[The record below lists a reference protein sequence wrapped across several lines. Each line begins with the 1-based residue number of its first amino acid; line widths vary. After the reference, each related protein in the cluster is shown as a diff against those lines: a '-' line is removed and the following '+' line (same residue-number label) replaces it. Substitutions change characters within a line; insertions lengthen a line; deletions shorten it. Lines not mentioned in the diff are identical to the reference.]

1 MRAYLSSVLVHAS
14 QPRSCVPLA
23 NARVCVAEVSTLY
36 VPRSRVCIP
45 EVRVAM
51 PACVVV
57 LYRRTRC
64 ADLRV
69 KYMTHY

>member
-1 MRAYLSSVLVHAS
+1 MPHSHVCAYLSLMRAYVKLT
-14 QPRSCVPLA
+14 C
-23 NARVCVAEVSTLY
+23 STLY
-36 VPRSRVCIP
+36 VPRSRVCFP

-69 KYMTHY
+69 KYMTRY